1 MEPIWLKSY
10 PPGVPANVDVSAYR
24 SIGQLFD
31 ITVATYGP
39 RTAFI
44 NMAKSI
50 SYDELDSLTSCFAGY
65 LQGVLQLQPGARV
78 ALMMPNLLQYP
89 VALFGTLRAGYT
101 VVNCNPLYTPRELE
115 RQLDDSGAQAIVI
128 LENFAAVLAQVIEK
142 TKLEHVVVTQL
153 GDMLDPPQRMIVNF
167 VVKSI
172 KRMVPTWRIKGAM
185 SFRSALQQGREQ
197 AWDRPAIGPGDI
209 AFLQYTGGTTGVPKG
224 AMLSHGN
231 ILANLQQAHAWL
243 RPVLHEGRETVITPL
258 PLYHIFALTVNCL
271 VFFKIGATDVL
282 ITNPRDIPSLV
293 KELGKRPFTVIIGVN
308 TLFNRLL
315 NHSGFAKLD
324 FSHLA
329 VCLGAGAA
337 VQRSVAERWKK
348 TVGKPLLEGYGLT
361 ETSPAVAVNPLDL
374 PEYSGSVGLPLPST
388 EIAIRDD
395 EGRDLPI
402 GQIGELCVR
411 GPQVMQGYWNCPDET
426 AKVILPD
433 GFLRTGDF
441 ATVDAQ
447 GYIRIVDRKKDLI
460 SVSGFK
466 VFPNEIEDV
475 ASLHPG
481 VLEAAAIGVK
491 DVGSGEAVKL
501 FVVKRNAELT
511 SEELLTF
518 CRKNLTAY
526 KVPRHIE
533 FRSDLPKTPIGKVL
547 RRALRD

>member
-10 PPGVPANVDVSAYR
+10 PQGVPAEVDVGVYR

-31 ITVATYGP
+31 TTVAAHGP
-39 RTAFI
+39 RAAFI
-44 NMAKSI
+44 NMDKAI
-50 SYDELDSLTSCFAGY
+50 SYDELDFLTGCFASY
-65 LQGVLQLQPGARV
+65 LQSVLRLQPSARV

-89 VALFGTLRAGYT
+89 VALFGVLRAGYT
-101 VVNCNPLYTPRELE
+101 VVNCNPLYTSRELE
-115 RQLDDSGAQAIVI
+115 HQLNDSGAQAIVI
-128 LENFAAVLAQVIEK
+128 LENFAAVLARVVEK
-142 TKLEHVVVTQL
+142 TKIEHVIVTQV
-153 GDMLDPPQRMIVNF
+153 GDMLDLPRRMITNF

-172 KRMVPTWRIKGAM
+172 KRMVPTWRIDGAV
-185 SFRSALQQGREQ
+185 SFRSALKRGCDR
-197 AWDRPAIGPGDI
+197 AWKPPPIGPGDI

-231 ILANLQQAHAWL
+231 ILANLEQAHAWL
-243 RPVLHEGRETVITPL
+243 KPVLQEGRETIITPL
-258 PLYHIFALTVNCL
+258 PLYHIFVLTVNCL

-282 ITNPRDIPSLV
+282 ITNPRDIPGLI
-293 KELGKRPFTVIIGVN
+293 KELGRHRFSVITGVN

-315 NHSGFAKLD
+315 NHPGFAKLD

-337 VQRSVAERWKK
+337 VQRSVAERWKQ

-388 EIAIRDD
+388 EIAVRDD

-411 GPQVMQGYWNCPDET
+411 GPQVMQGYWNRPDET
-426 AKVILPD
+426 AKVMLPD

-441 ATVDAQ
+441 ATVDAH

-481 VLEAAAIGVK
+481 VLEAAAVGVK
-491 DVGSGEAVKL
+491 DVRSGEAVKL
-501 FVVKRNAELT
+501 FVVKRHAELT
-511 SEELLTF
+511 SEELLAF
-518 CRKNLTAY
+518 CRENLTAY

-533 FRSDLPKTPIGKVL
+533 FRNDLPKTPIGKVL